1 MIAGAPSARC
11 QGVPPVLSWYSAAAA
26 AFDALGVPEG
36 DGERV
41 FTGLT
46 PQAPIAGR
54 ARRTPPVAATAPTPD
69 WLRAPA
75 PAEARPPRPLAPS
88 ALGEDEV
95 SDPPPTATMR
105 AAAERGRLLHQL
117 FERLPDLPR
126 DQRADAAERWLAGAA
141 GVEDAAL
148 RRRVTRDAMAILD
161 DPAFTDLFGSDAL
174 AEAPIAAVVGTQVVA
189 GTVDR
194 LCIGTEVVRV
204 VDFKTG
210 RRVPS
215 SIDDIPVYHLKQMAA
230 YAAALTVIFPD
241 RAIEAA
247 LLYTAGPVMFVLPAD
262 LLQAHKPGYG
272 AGEQSLP
279 REA

>member
-1 MIAGAPSARC
+1 A
-11 QGVPPVLSWYSAAAA
+11 
-26 AFDALGVPEG
+26 
-36 DGERV
+36 
-41 FTGLT
+41 
-46 PQAPIAGR
+46 
-54 ARRTPPVAATAPTPD
+54 

-88 ALGEDEV
+88 ALGDDEV

-126 DQRADAAERWLAGAA
+126 ADRADAAERWLAGAA

-148 RRRVTRDAMAILD
+148 RRRVTRDALAVLD
-161 DPAFTDLFGSDAL
+161 DPAFAELFGPDAL

-194 LCIGTEVVRV
+194 LCVGATTVRV
-204 VDFKTG
+204 IDFKTG
-210 RRVPS
+210 RRVPPG
-215 SIDDIPVYHLKQMAA
+215 IDDIPVYHLKQMAA
-230 YAAALTVIFPD
+230 YAAALAVIFPG
-241 RAIEAA
+241 RAVEAA
-247 LLYTAGPVMFVLPAD
+247 LLYTAGPTLFALPD
-262 LLQAHKPGYG
+262 TLLDRHKPGLG